1 MSLPSRPLSP
11 QQVLHLERGGG
22 GRLLSVA
29 ALDLSQHWRGTRHY
43 ASSMSQLKLAMST
56 LIEVMGPSRSPTVEE
71 VTIEQLKACVHLWRG
86 AGLSHETINKRVNTL
101 SALGIACPGVRLPR
115 PSRLRWQ
122 QAPERL
128 EPLLAYLRANPPPFP
143 RAKLMADYVE
153 WVCFTGT
160 RVEEVLRMTW
170 DDVRLDIREEPGK
183 ASLVSYSEMRYTT
196 QGAQA
201 TLAISLRPALLLQR
215 RFAQRAGADPRVFPI
230 NYECLTRDW
239 VHPRS
244 FLGAMDNK
252 QATLK
257 ALRRYGCYN
266 TNEQRGWL

>member
-1 MSLPSRPLSP
+1 MPLPSRPLSP

-29 ALDLSQHWRGTRHY
+29 ALDLSQHWEGPRHY

-56 LIEVMGPSRSPTVEE
+56 LIEIMGPSQTPTVEE
-71 VTIEQLKACVHLWRG
+71 VTVEQLKACVHLWRG
-86 AGLSHETINKRVNTL
+86 AGLSNETINKRVNTL

-122 QAPERL
+122 HAPERL
-128 EPLLAYLRANPPPFP
+128 ELLLVYLRANPPPFP

-153 WVCFTGT
+153 WVCFTGM

-170 DDVRLDIREEPGK
+170 DDARLDIREEPGK
-183 ASLVSYSEMRYTT
+183 VAFVSYSEMRYTT

-201 TLAISLRPALLLQR
+201 TLTISLRPALLLKR
-215 RFAQRAGADPRVFPI
+215 RFAERAGTDLRVFPI
-230 NYECLTRDW
+230 NYECLKRDW
-239 VHPRS
+239 VRPRS

-252 QATLK
+252 LATLK

-266 TNEQRGWL
+266 TN